1 MATPRQIAANRS
13 NARKSTGPKTREGR
27 RRSSQNGVLHGLNQ
41 PPPHD
46 LVLEFLAP
54 YADEYGIHTSEAHQT
69 DLDRALLAIATADA
83 QIDRVLTVIANAPTH
98 DDERKRAEFW
108 MHHLLSYPRRSGRD
122 AIYRQAIKL
131 IHRCEQN
138 ADRRNYSNPKTR
150 NRYLD
155 AALNGRCRAMKRL
168 DALLPQFSEAKPNSP
183 VI

>member
-1 MATPRQIAANRS
+1 MTTKLQVAANRS

-27 RRSSQNGVLHGLNQ
+27 RRSSQNGVKHGLNQ

-46 LVLEFLAP
+46 LVLKYLEP
-54 YADEYGIHTSEAHQT
+54 YAKEYGVDTSKAHQT
-69 DLDRALLAIATADA
+69 DLGRALLAVATADA
-83 QIDRVLTVIANAPTH
+83 QIDRVLTVVANAPTH

-108 MHHLLSYPRRSGRD
+108 MDHLLTYPRRSGQD

-155 AALNGRCRAMKRL
+155 AALNGRRRAIKRL
-168 DALLPQFSEAKPNSP
+168 DALLPKFFEAKPNSP
-183 VI
+183 

>member
-1 MATPRQIAANRS
+1 MATKLQVAANRS

-27 RRSSQNGVLHGLNQ
+27 RRSSQNGVKHGLNQ

-46 LVLEFLAP
+46 LVLKYLGP
-54 YADEYGIHTSEAHQT
+54 YAKEYGVDTSKAHQT
-69 DLDRALLAIATADA
+69 DLGRALLAVATADA

-108 MHHLLSYPRRSGRD
+108 MDHLLTYPRRSGQD

-131 IHRCEQN
+131 IQSCEQN
-138 ADRRNYSNPKTR
+138 ANRRNYSNPKTR

-155 AALNGRCRAMKRL
+155 AALNGRRRAIKRL
-168 DALLPQFSEAKPNSP
+168 DALLPKFFEAKPNSP
-183 VI
+183 